1 MGYELKIKQETLN
14 TGTGTGMIEQRSR
27 RGIYAPLFALW
38 TAMGSIA
45 MMFGALTSA
54 YLVRQAAGNWLEFRV
69 PDVFYVSTVVILLSS
84 ISLHGSYWAFKTGR
98 ASLYKALLPFTL
110 VLGIIFIVLQ
120 YQGWNA
126 LYSIGVVLDGNPGG
140 SFFYVISGIHAA
152 HVIGGLF
159 ALMVA
164 VMHAFTLTF
173 KATEKRRR
181 RFQLVLHYWHFVD
194 FLWLYL
200 FLFLLIQ

>member
-1 MGYELKIKQETLN
+1 MN
-14 TGTGTGMIEQRSR
+14 TSIDSGSIQTKTR
-27 RGIYAPLFALW
+27 RGIHPPLFALW
-38 TAMGSIA
+38 AAMGSMA
-45 MMFGALTSA
+45 MMFGSLTSA
-54 YLVRQAAGNWLEFRV
+54 YIVRQSAGNWLEFRM
-69 PDVFYVSTVVILLSS
+69 PDIFFYSTIIILLSS
-84 ISLHGSYWAFKTGR
+84 ATLHISYWAFQNGKETLYKLFLP
-98 ASLYKALLPFTL
+98 ASLM
-110 VLGIIFIVLQ
+110 LGIAFIIMQ

-126 LYSIGVVLDGNPGG
+126 LYAIGVALDGNPGG

-164 VMHAFTLTF
+164 VMHAYTLTY
-173 KATEKRRR
+173 KPTEKRRR